1 MLAASP
7 FIPAPAFAS
16 ASAAAA
22 AAAAASSSCASSSS
36 SPLPAVG
43 RVVVLRRDAAG
54 AESEGGA
61 LPFEAE
67 ELVFGRDAAADVR
80 IRLAAVSRVALRL
93 VRVAGGRGAVA
104 LVNTSSQASQVE
116 LNGAGAPRGA
126 AVVLRHGDV
135 FAVGGRAF
143 RFDYG
148 ESQAPLSCADGGAAA
163 TRPTRPAPLSPSSTT
178 LLPIPHR
185 PRHFLQ
191 LCRAPQSR
199 PSPTPPTPPRRPR
212 PAKPRFGS
220 APLGNRAAQRT

>member
-93 VRVAGGRGAVA
+93 VRIADGRGAVA

-116 LNGAGAPRGA
+116 LNGAGAPRGT

-148 ESQAPLSCADGGAAA
+148 ESRPPHGSFAEGVDAFAAA
-163 TRPTRPAPLSPSSTT
+163 E
-178 LLPIPHR
+178 
-185 PRHFLQ
+185 
-191 LCRAPQSR
+191 
-199 PSPTPPTPPRRPR
+199 
-212 PAKPRFGS
+212 
-220 APLGNRAAQRT
+220 AAL